1 MKSTEVE
8 KLNRHPVVLLIE
20 DEPGDARLIEWQLLE
35 RDPHAFVVHTARS
48 MSSAQALIDQ
58 QGLRPDVVLLDLNLP
73 DSFGIASVERC
84 RQFIEAPIV
93 VLTGLDD
100 TSATQAAIQSGA
112 EDYLTK
118 GGDGASLRRSVRY
131 AMLRHTRDA
140 DARLTATVFS
150 HAHEGIMITEADGV
164 IIDVNDTFTSITGY
178 PREAV
183 IGHKPNLLK
192 SGQHSEEFYA
202 GLWRKLLETGQ
213 WQGEITNRH
222 NDGALY
228 TELLTI
234 SAVPDGHGK
243 VRHYVGL
250 FSDISKQK
258 AQEKHLE
265 FIAHYDALT
274 RLPNRILLSDRMH
287 QAMSQS
293 RRRELCMAVA
303 YIDLDGFK
311 QINDQHGHQAG
322 DQLLMTV
329 AARMTQVLRE
339 GDTLARIGGDEF
351 VALLI
356 DLKDSASIPLTLNR
370 LLQAAA
376 QPVRIGDRTLQVSAS
391 VGMTLYPQTN
401 DIDADQ
407 LLRQADQ
414 AMYQAKL
421 AGKNRFATFD
431 VDQDLTARA
440 HHETLERIRLGLA
453 EREFVLHYQ
462 PKVNMRTGEFV
473 GVEALLR
480 WQHPQRGLLLPAA
493 FLEVAEEHSLA
504 ITLGE
509 WVIDTALR
517 QIEDWQDQGLAISI
531 SVNVGARQLQQP
543 DFFAR
548 LLALLAAH
556 PTVRPQQ
563 LELEVLETS
572 ALEDIRQVSEV
583 MLACHNIGIAFALDD
598 FGTGYSSLT
607 YLKRLPA
614 KRLKIDRAF
623 VSDMLDDPED
633 LAILEGIIGL
643 AAAFRREVIAEG
655 VENVAQGEMLLQL
668 GCDFA
673 QGFGI
678 SRPLLAEAVPDWIKT
693 WRPDPAWARCRR
705 ISRDKLPLI
714 FASVEHRAWILAI
727 EKSIQDLRL
736 SPPPMNEQQC
746 RFGEWLTQQG
756 RALYSANP
764 AFQSIDEL
772 HRQVHQQA
780 NALLSQQTEDDPS
793 ELNRGLA
800 TLHGLRNEMTE
811 QLRKLLN
818 QS

>member
-140 DARLTATVFS
+140 DARLAATVFS
-150 HAHEGIMITEADGV
+150 HAHEGIMITEADGI
-164 IIDVNDTFTSITGY
+164 IIDVNETFTSITGY

-192 SGQHSEEFYA
+192 SGLHSEEFYA
-202 GLWRKLLETGQ
+202 GLWGKLIETGQ

-222 NDGALY
+222 NNGALY

-293 RRRELCMAVA
+293 RRRELCMAIA

-339 GDTLARIGGDEF
+339 VDTLARIGGDEF

-462 PKVNMRTGEFV
+462 PKVNMRNGEFV

-493 FLEVAEEHSLA
+493 FLEVVEEHSLA

-517 QIEDWQDQGLAISI
+517 QIEDWQGQGLAISI
-531 SVNVGARQLQQP
+531 SVNIGRNNSNWKCWKP
-543 DFFAR
+543 
-548 LLALLAAH
+548 AH
-556 PTVRPQQ
+556 W
-563 LELEVLETS
+563 
-572 ALEDIRQVSEV
+572 
-583 MLACHNIGIAFALDD
+583 
-598 FGTGYSSLT
+598 
-607 YLKRLPA
+607 
-614 KRLKIDRAF
+614 KI
-623 VSDMLDDPED
+623 S
-633 LAILEGIIGL
+633 
-643 AAAFRREVIAEG
+643 
-655 VENVAQGEMLLQL
+655 
-668 GCDFA
+668 
-673 QGFGI
+673 
-678 SRPLLAEAVPDWIKT
+678 
-693 WRPDPAWARCRR
+693 ARCRR
-705 ISRDKLPLI
+705 SCSPATTSASLSRWTTSAP
-714 FASVEHRAWILAI
+714 AIL
-727 EKSIQDLRL
+727 R
-736 SPPPMNEQQC
+736 
-746 RFGEWLTQQG
+746 
-756 RALYSANP
+756 
-764 AFQSIDEL
+764 
-772 HRQVHQQA
+772 
-780 NALLSQQTEDDPS
+780 
-793 ELNRGLA
+793 
-800 TLHGLRNEMTE
+800 
-811 QLRKLLN
+811 
-818 QS
+818 